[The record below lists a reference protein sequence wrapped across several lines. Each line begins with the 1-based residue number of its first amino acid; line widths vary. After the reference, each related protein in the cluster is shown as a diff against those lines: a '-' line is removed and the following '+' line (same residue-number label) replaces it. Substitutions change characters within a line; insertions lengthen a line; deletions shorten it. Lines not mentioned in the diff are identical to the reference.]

1 MTGLAETLWQE
12 FAVETDEHLLGLEP
26 LLVRLGSA
34 EAEPE
39 DVARLFRAV
48 HSLKGLARAMAL
60 YGMEAV
66 AHRAEN
72 LLGLVRDGGVAIT
85 ESMLDGLLEAV
96 DTLRGLREA
105 AVGERQDAAAPTP
118 LLQRLDALFEAAGGT
133 EMRSSPPAPP
143 AVAADGAALSD
154 DGEMLGPGEFCKL
167 ALGQE
172 RF

>member
-34 EAEPE
+34 ETEPD

-96 DTLRGLREA
+96 DTLRGLRET
-105 AVGERQDAAAPTP
+105 AVAERQDAPAPAP
-118 LLQRLDALFEAAGGT
+118 LLPRLAALF
-133 EMRSSPPAPP
+133 
-143 AVAADGAALSD
+143 
-154 DGEMLGPGEFCKL
+154 
-167 ALGQE
+167 
-172 RF
+172 